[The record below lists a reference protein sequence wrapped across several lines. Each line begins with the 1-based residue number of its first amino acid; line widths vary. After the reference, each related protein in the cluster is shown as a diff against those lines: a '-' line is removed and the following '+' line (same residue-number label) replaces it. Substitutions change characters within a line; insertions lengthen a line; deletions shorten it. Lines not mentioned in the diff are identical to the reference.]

1 MSYQLLA
8 SAAFTPGKE
17 PTAFYMELFQY
28 FLEFT
33 VGNKGNRQDI
43 LLPDCTSKQ
52 NAAQR

>member
-17 PTAFYMELFQY
+17 PAAYYMELLQY

-33 VGNKGNRQDI
+33 EGKKRQ
-43 LLPDCTSKQ
+43 
-52 NAAQR
+52 